1 MGSMST
7 GVAPAGSI
15 THQHIVAIINT
26 LLGPLPSN
34 DTIRILDLGC
44 GTGELL
50 AHMLSALNTLRQ
62 GLQVE
67 VFGLDVSD
75 AGQHDSGYFDQ
86 TKRDLARQCP
96 GVDWNERLSQITTRD
111 EWPYPERAF
120 DFITSNQV
128 MEHVADHA
136 FVFRQINRCL
146 QPRGVSVNLF
156 PVREVLWEG
165 HASMPLVHRVRSVNS
180 RARLMLLFTRMGFRR
195 HYHREMVR
203 RGWRSHDEFAR
214 VFSSVL
220 ETDTNYLST
229 RQLIRVAK
237 QADLR
242 ISFVYTKDFFAAKA
256 LSYLERRPYR
266 YRDLGPLE
274 SIGFFFGKRISS
286 VTVLLR
292 KV

>member
-1 MGSMST
+1 MRT
-7 GVAPAGSI
+7 GVAPASSI
-15 THQHIVAIINT
+15 THQHIAAIINT
-26 LLGPLPSN
+26 LLGPSPSN

-44 GTGELL
+44 GNGKLL
-50 AHMLSALNTLRQ
+50 GHMLGALATLRP
-62 GLQVE
+62 GIQVE
-67 VFGLDVSD
+67 AFGLDVSD
-75 AGQHDSGYFDQ
+75 AGQHDAGYFDQ
-86 TKRDLARQCP
+86 TKRDFARRYP
-96 GVDWNERLSQITTRD
+96 RVDWNERLSLITTRD
-111 EWPYPERAF
+111 EWPYPDQAF

-146 QPRGVSVNLF
+146 RVRGVSVNMF

-165 HASMPLVHRVRSVNS
+165 HVSMPLVHRVRSVNS
-180 RARLMLLFTRMGFRR
+180 RARLMLLFARMGFTR

-203 RGWRSHDEFAR
+203 RGWKSLDEFAR
-214 VFSSVL
+214 VFSRVL
-220 ETDTNYLST
+220 ETDTNYLTT
-229 RQLIRVAK
+229 RQLIRVAR
-237 QADLR
+237 QAELR

-256 LSYLERRPYR
+256 LSYLDRRPYQ

-274 SIGFFFGKRISS
+274 YIGFFFGRRISS